1 MKKIILLLTSICYT
15 QLGFAG
21 AMADTP
27 DIQEWNGFY
36 VGGNIGG
43 LWSNPNLNVLSE
55 NIFTYTPTP
64 TFRIPSPNAIQILAD
79 AAAQSATGS
88 FPLNGSGVI
97 GGAQFGVNM
106 QFNHLWVF
114 GLETD
119 LQGLDSS
126 NNSIFTQSIDTAD
139 SRNSTINTTFN
150 VYQKTNYLGTLRGR
164 FGIAIPQMNSLLAYV
179 TGGLAYGEVQAST
192 TINGEENPYKG
203 ISGFSA
209 SNTASATQ
217 AGYTLGA
224 GLEKFIS
231 SLWSIK
237 VEYLYYNL
245 GTLNYDNGELVATS
259 GTVQLPQNT
268 PIISYVNSSLS
279 SIQFSGSMVRA
290 GINYKFA

>member
-1 MKKIILLLTSICYT
+1 MKKIIFLLSSICYS
-15 QLGFAG
+15 QLGFTG
-21 AMADTP
+21 AMADIS
-27 DIQEWNGFY
+27 DIHDWNGFY

-64 TFRIPSPNAIQILAD
+64 TFRIPSSNAIQILAD
-79 AAAQSATGS
+79 TAAQSATGS

-106 QFNHLWVF
+106 EFNNLWVF

-119 LQGLDSS
+119 LQGLNSS
-126 NNSIFTQSIDTAD
+126 NNSIFTQSAATGDT
-139 SRNSTINTTFN
+139 RNSNVDTVFN
-150 VYQKTNYLGTLRGR
+150 LYQKTNYLGTLRGR
-164 FGIAIPQMNSLLAYV
+164 LGISIPQMDSLLVYV

-192 TINGEENPYKG
+192 TINGEEIPYQG
-203 ISGFSA
+203 VTRFSA

-224 GLEKFIS
+224 GFEKYIS
-231 SLWSIK
+231 SLWSVK

-259 GTVQLPQNT
+259 GIVQIPQT
-268 PIISYVNSSLS
+268 IPIISYVNSSLS